1 MPCVPTGDW
10 EFNDQQSGEIL
21 VVLEFTIW
29 LGRLVEKSRLP
40 TKLWREDPNIQVG
53 LEVLTCVRI
62 AKRAY

>member
-10 EFNDQQSGEIL
+10 GFNDKQAGEI
-21 VVLEFTIW
+21 VVWEFTIW
-29 LGRLVEKSRLP
+29 LGRLVEKSRVP

-53 LEVLTCVRI
+53 LEVLTCIRI